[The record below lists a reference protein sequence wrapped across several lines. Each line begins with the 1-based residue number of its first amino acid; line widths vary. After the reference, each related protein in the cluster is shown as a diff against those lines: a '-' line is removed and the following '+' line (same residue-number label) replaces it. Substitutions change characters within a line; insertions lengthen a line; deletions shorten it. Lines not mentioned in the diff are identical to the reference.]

1 VERNRSRKVRKMA
14 AEQAPT
20 IYQEI
25 TVRYGELW
33 ARVTPNGIR
42 LGYGGGELADF
53 PDLKTFEEL
62 HKLLHKAWEFLH
74 GPQPTPARTP
84 KPPEPQTPQLQKQE
98 AQKP

>member
-1 VERNRSRKVRKMA
+1 MA
-14 AEQAPT
+14 GEQAPT

-62 HKLLHKAWEFLH
+62 HKLLQKAWEFLH
-74 GPQPTPARTP
+74 GPPLRPVRIPAT
-84 KPPEPQTPQLQKQE
+84 PEPQTPQPQKQE